1 MIPIQIEAL
10 FDQQEDYKN
19 ETTFQD
25 GKTKS
30 MKSKRLPA
38 KTFKPSEPKQFKNSW
53 TQGVWVADQNMFS
66 Q

>member
-38 KTFKPSEPKQFKNSW
+38 KTFKPSEPKQFKNS
-53 TQGVWVADQNMFS
+53 
-66 Q
+66 